1 MCPTPPVV
9 LTSTRMAVPNSSSI
23 QGPSHETQR
32 CIRTEGYRCGLLTR
46 QHRREVPA
54 QLPDQLA
61 ICRTEV
67 AHDPPPSLTRPPSAV
82 IVCSTHPPG
91 RARALVTTTS
101 GPVFIR
107 SRAAH
112 TPADRP
118 ATGYAGTSTTAVS
131 SLGSQV
137 SPYNTQCIQASIH
150 ASIHASIDRT
160 LTARGQMVRSSSAG
174 LMLTLRW
181 KKLSGSYSALIRASR
196 ASLSLP

>member
-1 MCPTPPVV
+1 M
-9 LTSTRMAVPNSSSI
+9 
-23 QGPSHETQR
+23 
-32 CIRTEGYRCGLLTR
+32 
-46 QHRREVPA
+46 
-54 QLPDQLA
+54 
-61 ICRTEV
+61 
-67 AHDPPPSLTRPPSAV
+67 
-82 IVCSTHPPG
+82 
-91 RARALVTTTS
+91 TTTS

-150 ASIHASIDRT
+150 ASIDRT

-196 ASLSLP
+196 ASLSVP